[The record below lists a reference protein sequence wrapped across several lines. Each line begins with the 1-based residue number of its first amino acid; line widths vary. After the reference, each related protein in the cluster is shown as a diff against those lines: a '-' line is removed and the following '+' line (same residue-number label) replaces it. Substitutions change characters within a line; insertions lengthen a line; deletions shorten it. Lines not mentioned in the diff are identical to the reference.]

1 MLPEPAASSL
11 QGEGGERLTDSF
23 GEQTGIA
30 VDFESRA
37 GAERLPAEVETAIYR
52 IVQESLTN
60 VVKHAHAQRVS
71 ILVTRNDGALTAVVE
86 DDGRGFDTTDAG
98 DGFGLEGMRERVALL
113 DGRLAVES
121 GEAGT
126 TLVAEV
132 PLR

>member
-1 MLPEPAASSL
+1 MLVRVEADDARA
-11 QGEGGERLTDSF
+11 RL
-23 GEQTGIA
+23 
-30 VDFESRA
+30 
-37 GAERLPAEVETAIYR
+37 
-52 IVQESLTN
+52 
-60 VVKHAHAQRVS
+60 
-71 ILVTRNDGALTAVVE
+71 VVE
-86 DDGRGFDTTDAG
+86 DDGRGFDTGETG

>member
-1 MLPEPAASSL
+1 
-11 QGEGGERLTDSF
+11 
-23 GEQTGIA
+23 
-30 VDFESRA
+30 
-37 GAERLPAEVETAIYR
+37 
-52 IVQESLTN
+52 
-60 VVKHAHAQRVS
+60 
-71 ILVTRNDGALTAVVE
+71 VTRKDGALTAVVE
-86 DDGRGFDTTDAG
+86 DDGRGFDATERG